1 MNLQKLESPLKLGG
15 LALAVLVDARG
26 ERVLVVYEQ
35 GWILDAVSAS
45 LFVAPG
51 WDNNR
56 WLADA
61 LRKVS
66 PIYLL

>member
-1 MNLQKLESPLKLGG
+1 MNLQKLESLFKLGG

-26 ERVLVVYEQ
+26 EGVLVVNEQ
-35 GWILDAVSAS
+35 GRILDVVSAS

-51 WDNNR
+51 WDDYR

-61 LRKVS
+61 LRKVA